1 MLGEGLKGIGGE
13 EGVVT
18 LSGDEEAAHQVVE
31 LLLVDL
37 LLGALR
43 DDATRTDVIEPVEQL
58 GGVALHLVGVD
69 GVESLDGLFLQT
81 HVIIIG
87 GVDDGV
93 LALGIVQP
101 AQLTG

>member
-1 MLGEGLKGIGGE
+1 MLGEGFKGVGGE

-37 LLGALR
+37 LLRALR

-58 GGVALHLVGVD
+58 GGVALYLVGID
-69 GVESLDGLFLQT
+69 GVEGLDGLFLQT

>member
-1 MLGEGLKGIGGE
+1 MLGESLKGVGGE
-13 EGVVT
+13 EGVVA

-37 LLGALR
+37 LLCALG
-43 DDATRTDVIEPVEQL
+43 DDASRADVIEPVEQL
-58 GGVALHLVGVD
+58 GGVALHLVRVD
-69 GVESLDGLFLQT
+69 GVEGLDGLFLQT
-81 HVIIIG
+81 HIIIIG

-93 LALGIVQP
+93 FALGIMEP